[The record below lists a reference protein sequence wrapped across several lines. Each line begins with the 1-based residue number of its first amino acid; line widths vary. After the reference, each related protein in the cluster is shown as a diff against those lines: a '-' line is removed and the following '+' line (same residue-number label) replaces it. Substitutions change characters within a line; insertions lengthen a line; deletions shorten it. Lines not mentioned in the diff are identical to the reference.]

1 MSLIYCCFETVEAR
15 YTDVMHKYKY
25 IYIYIFVLIYMCV

>member
-1 MSLIYCCFETVEAR
+1 MSLIYCCFEAAEAR
-15 YTDVMHKYKY
+15 HKDVMHKYQY